1 MSELITKFQ
10 SLAIAK
16 EAVNLSKEQLALT
29 AQWDSLLK
37 SGQIEQ
43 NLDKINLSLRDS
55 SFLASTLQPTVTDVS
70 MFEAVFPIAKQLVT
84 STKDIKNVYSKY
96 RHIFRWVDFLQQL
109 LAVPSKDQL
118 VLNYDL
124 DLPREV
130 IEKKKKKTD
139 DNKKS
144 NTENTAASS
153 SSSVPADSG
162 KKSGKQPRGK
172 PDEETLKRLR
182 EEAKAK
188 KAAKKAANAA
198 KQVAEKK
205 EVEPPKP
212 SVIDFRVGFI
222 QKAIK
227 HPDADSLYV
236 STIDVGD
243 AEGPRTVCS
252 GLVKHFPLEAM
263 QERYVVVVCNLKP
276 VNMRGIKSTAMVLCG
291 SNDSKVEFVEPPAGS
306 KAGDKVFFEGYGN
319 DEPLKQLNPKKKIW
333 EALQPHFTT
342 NQDLEVIFKDDENK
356 DKPVLK
362 LTNAKGESFK
372 VATIVDAQ
380 VR

>member
-10 SLAIAK
+10 SLTIAK
-16 EAVNLSKEQLALT
+16 QTVTLSKEQLALSS
-29 AQWDSLLK
+29 QWDSVLK
-37 SGQIEQ
+37 SGQVEQ
-43 NLDKINLSLRDS
+43 NLDKLNLSLRDS
-55 SFLASTLQPTVTDVS
+55 TFLVATLQPTVTDVS
-70 MFEAVFPIAKQLVT
+70 MFEVVFPLAKQLVS
-84 STKDIKNVYSKY
+84 STKDIKEVYAKY
-96 RHIFRWVDFLQQL
+96 RHVFRWVDFLQQL
-109 LAVPSKDQL
+109 LDVPTANQL
-118 VLNYDL
+118 ILNYDL
-124 DLPREV
+124 ELPREI
-130 IEKKKKKTD
+130 IEKKKKGEEKGKAAPAAATPA
-139 DNKKS
+139 KKGG
-144 NTENTAASS
+144 
-153 SSSVPADSG
+153 D
-162 KKSGKQPRGK
+162 KQQQPKGK

-198 KQVAEKK
+198 KQAEADKK
-205 EVEPPKP
+205 AAEPPKP

-243 AEGPRTVCS
+243 EEGPRTVCS

-291 SNDSKVEFVEPPAGS
+291 SNDTKVEFVEPPAGS
-306 KAGDKVFFEGYGN
+306 KAGDKVFFEGFGA

-342 NQDLEVIFKDDENK
+342 NQDLEVIFKDEENK
-356 DKPVLK
+356 EKPILK

-372 VATIVDAQ
+372 VATLVDAQ

>member
-10 SLAIAK
+10 SLTIAK
-16 EAVNLSKEQLALT
+16 QTVTLSKEQLALSS
-29 AQWDSLLK
+29 QWDSVLK
-37 SGQIEQ
+37 SGQVEQ
-43 NLDKINLSLRDS
+43 NLDKLNLSLRDS
-55 SFLASTLQPTVTDVS
+55 TFLVATLQPTVTDVS
-70 MFEAVFPIAKQLVT
+70 MFEVVFPLAKQLVS
-84 STKDIKNVYSKY
+84 STKDIKEVYAKY
-96 RHIFRWVDFLQQL
+96 RHVFRWVDFLQQL
-109 LAVPSKDQL
+109 LDVPTANQL
-118 VLNYDL
+118 ILNYDL
-124 DLPREV
+124 ELPREI
-130 IEKKKKKTD
+130 IEKKKKGEEKGKAAPEKAAPAAATPA
-139 DNKKS
+139 KKGG
-144 NTENTAASS
+144 
-153 SSSVPADSG
+153 D
-162 KKSGKQPRGK
+162 KQQQPKGK

-198 KQVAEKK
+198 KQAEADKK
-205 EVEPPKP
+205 AAEPPKP

-243 AEGPRTVCS
+243 EEGPRTVCS

-291 SNDSKVEFVEPPAGS
+291 SNDTKVEFVEPPAGS
-306 KAGDKVFFEGYGN
+306 KAGDKVFFEGFGA

-342 NQDLEVIFKDDENK
+342 NQDLEVIFKDEENK
-356 DKPVLK
+356 EKPILK

-372 VATIVDAQ
+372 VATLVDAQ